1 MDLSQRSGKDAE
13 STPHRWAGILGTT
26 VAILTITLPLIMIAY
41 YSPSKSNAE
50 PLPKEIITLPQ
61 DLNQS

>member
-13 STPHRWAGILGTT
+13 SPHHRWAGILGTT
-26 VAILTITLPLIMIAY
+26 IAIATVTLPLIMIAY

-50 PLPKEIITLPQ
+50 PLPENMIFLPQ
-61 DLNQS
+61 YLD

>member
-13 STPHRWAGILGTT
+13 SPHHRWAGILGTT
-26 VAILTITLPLIMIAY
+26 VAILTMTLPLIMIAY

-50 PLPKEIITLPQ
+50 PLPRETILLPRHL
-61 DLNQS
+61 D

>member
-13 STPHRWAGILGTT
+13 SPHHRWAGILGTT
-26 VAILTITLPLIMIAY
+26 VAILTMTIPLVMIAY

-50 PLPKEIITLPQ
+50 PLPRETIVSPSSL
-61 DLNQS
+61 D

>member
-1 MDLSQRSGKDAE
+1 MDLSQRSNKDAE

-26 VAILTITLPLIMIAY
+26 VAILTITLPLIMVAY

-50 PLPKEIITLPQ
+50 PLPKETIILPQ
-61 DLNQS
+61 NLN